1 MREFDTDTIKL
12 IAAFEDLSK
21 TEVRDCCI
29 NPDSIYFLV
38 NSGKIAV
45 AIGKGGQTIKQAE
58 KMFKK
63 PIKIFEWAES
73 DEAFL
78 KNMIPKAKKIVI
90 KDTFAQV
97 TLDSKNRGA
106 VLGRAGSNIKAIR
119 ELLERNSN
127 IKELKI
133 L

>member
-1 MREFDTDTIKL
+1 VREFDTDTIKL

-29 NPDSIYFLV
+29 NSDSIYFLV
-38 NSGKIAV
+38 NTGKIAV

-73 DEAFL
+73 DEEFL
-78 KNMIPKAKKIVI
+78 KNMIPNAKKVTI
-90 KDTFAQV
+90 KDGSAQV
-97 TLDSKNRGA
+97 LLDSKNRGA

-127 IKELKI
+127 IKELKVI
-133 L
+133 